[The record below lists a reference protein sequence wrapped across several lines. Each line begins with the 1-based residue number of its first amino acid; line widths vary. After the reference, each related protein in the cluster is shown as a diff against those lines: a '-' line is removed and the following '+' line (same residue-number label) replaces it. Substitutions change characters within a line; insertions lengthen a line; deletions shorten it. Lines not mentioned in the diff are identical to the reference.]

1 MAGLW
6 VHLEGRAKVELMKRM
21 GFPRR
26 QDHLL
31 PRVGAQIQIGRALP
45 FVTRMQVRLEFLRGL
60 QVCLS
65 LEWGGVS

>member
-26 QDHLL
+26 QNHLL
-31 PRVGAQIQIGRALP
+31 PRGDAQIQMRKGI
-45 FVTRMQVRLEFLRGL
+45 T
-60 QVCLS
+60 VCDPDA
-65 LEWGGVS
+65 GQA